1 MSYTI
6 TYRSSFNEELERQ
19 SLIAGLL
26 APNAAI
32 SPKYFY
38 DELGC
43 LLYLA
48 ICRLPEYYLTRTE
61 ASIFT
66 QHRETI
72 AGAVGTGKQLVDLG
86 AGDCRK
92 AAEWFHFL
100 KPSRYFAVDI
110 AEAHLE
116 QSLGRLAEEFPDMG
130 IVGIVMDIA
139 AGLQLDGNLGAQP
152 ATFFYP
158 GSSIGNFAPDSA
170 LQLLGQIRSNCH
182 APDSGLLIGVDT
194 KKDAARLNA
203 AYADP
208 LGVTA
213 SFNLNILN
221 HVNRQIGSDFDVNK
235 FRHIGFYN
243 ESMGRV
249 EMHLETK
256 ADCIVRIGDSHR
268 EFAAGERIHTENSH
282 KYARYEFESLLQQAG
297 FTTIQCW
304 QDNAQDFCVFYAS

>member
-1 MSYTI
+1 MSFTI
-6 TYRSSFNEELERQ
+6 THLSGFNAELEKQ
-19 SLIAGLL
+19 ALIAGLH
-26 APNAAI
+26 APDASI

-48 ICRLPEYYLTRTE
+48 ICELPEYYLTRTE
-61 ASIFT
+61 ASIFS
-66 QHRETI
+66 QYRESITD
-72 AGAVGTGKQLVDLG
+72 AVGTGKQLVDLG

-116 QSLGRLAEEFPDMG
+116 RSLGRLAEEFPDTG
-130 IVGIVMDIA
+130 IVGIVIDIA
-139 AGLQLDGNLGAQP
+139 GGLQLDGNLGTYP

-158 GSSIGNFAPDSA
+158 GSSIGNFAPEAA
-170 LQLLGQIRSNCH
+170 LQLLCQIRAHCH
-182 APDSGLLIGVDT
+182 GAESGLLIGVDT

-203 AYADP
+203 AYADS

-221 HVNRQIGSDFDVNK
+221 HVNQLIGSDFDVNQ
-235 FRHIGFYN
+235 FRHIGLYN
-243 ESMGRV
+243 EALSRV
-249 EMHLETK
+249 EMHLEAKT
-256 ADCIVRIGDSHR
+256 DCMVRIGDGSR
-268 EFAAGERIHTENSH
+268 EFIAGERIHTENSY
-282 KYARYEFESLLQQAG
+282 KYARYEFESLLQHAG
-297 FTTIQCW
+297 FSAIRCW
-304 QDNAQDFCVFYAS
+304 QDDAQDFCVFYAA

>member
-1 MSYTI
+1 MKHTI
-6 TYRSSFNEELERQ
+6 TYRSSFNADLERK

-48 ICRLPEYYLTRTE
+48 ICRLPEYYLTRSE

-66 QHRETI
+66 QNRAAI
-72 AGAVGTGKQLVDLG
+72 ASALGTGKQLVDLG

-92 AAEWFHFL
+92 AAEWFPFL

-110 AEAHLE
+110 AEAHLDH
-116 QSLGRLAEEFPDMG
+116 SLGHLAEEFPDME
-130 IVGIVMDIA
+130 IAGIVMDIA
-139 AGLQLDGNLGAQP
+139 AGLPLGDDLDTQP
-152 ATFFYP
+152 VNFFYP
-158 GSSIGNFAPDSA
+158 GSSIGNFSPESA
-170 LQLLGQIRSNCH
+170 LQLLSQIRTQCL
-182 APDSGLLIGVDT
+182 APGSGLLIGIDA
-194 KKDAARLNA
+194 KKDAARLKA

-213 SFNLNILN
+213 AFNLNILN
-221 HVNRQIGSDFDVNK
+221 HVNRLIGADFDLNN
-235 FRHIGFYN
+235 FRHIGLYN
-243 ESMGRV
+243 ALKGRV
-249 EMHLETK
+249 EIHLEAVT
-256 ADCIVRIGDSHR
+256 DGVVHIGDKVR
-268 EFAAGERIHTENSH
+268 EFAAGERIHTENSY
-282 KYARYEFESLLQQAG
+282 KYARHEFESLLQQAG

>member
-6 TYRSSFNEELERQ
+6 TYRSSFNAELERQ

-48 ICRLPEYYLTRTE
+48 ICGLPEYYLTRTE

-66 QHRETI
+66 QNRAAIT
-72 AGAVGTGKQLVDLG
+72 GAVGTGKQLIDLG

-100 KPSRYFAVDI
+100 KPSRYCAVDI
-110 AEAHLE
+110 AEVHLE
-116 QSLGRLAEEFPDMG
+116 HSLGRLAEEFPDTE

-139 AGLQLDGNLGAQP
+139 AGLQLDGDLGTQP

-158 GSSIGNFAPDSA
+158 GSSIGNFAPESA
-170 LQLLGQIRSNCH
+170 LQLLGQIRTTCH

-194 KKDAARLNA
+194 KKDAARLDA

-213 SFNLNILN
+213 SFNLNMLN
-221 HVNRQIGSDFDVNK
+221 HVNRLIGSDFDLNK

-243 ESMGRV
+243 ASMGRV
-249 EMHLETK
+249 EMHLEAKT
-256 ADCIVRIGDSHR
+256 DCVVRIGDSNR
-268 EFAAGERIHTENSH
+268 EFAAGERIHTENSY
-282 KYARYEFESLLQQAG
+282 KYARHEFESLLQQAG

-304 QDNAQDFCVFYAS
+304 QDKAQDFCVFYAA

>member
-6 TYRSSFNEELERQ
+6 TYRSSVSAELERQ

-48 ICRLPEYYLTRTE
+48 ICRLPEYYPTRTE
-61 ASIFT
+61 ASIFA
-66 QHRETI
+66 QYREAIT
-72 AGAVGTGKQLVDLG
+72 GATGTGKQLVDLG

-116 QSLGRLAEEFPDMG
+116 RSLGRLAEEFPDTG
-130 IVGIVMDIA
+130 IVGIVMDIT
-139 AGLQLDGNLGAQP
+139 AGLQLDDNLGTQP
-152 ATFFYP
+152 TTFFYP
-158 GSSIGNFAPDSA
+158 GSSIGNFAPESA
-170 LQLLGQIRSNCH
+170 LQLLGQIRANCH
-182 APDSGLLIGVDT
+182 APESGLLIGVDT
-194 KKDAARLNA
+194 KKDEARLNA
-203 AYADP
+203 AYADS

-213 SFNLNILN
+213 SFNLNVLN
-221 HVNRQIGSDFDVNK
+221 HVNQLIGSDFDLNK
-235 FRHIGFYN
+235 FRHIAFYN
-243 ESMGRV
+243 QSMGRV
-249 EMHLETK
+249 EMHLEAKTDY
-256 ADCIVRIGDSHR
+256 AVRISDSNR
-268 EFAAGERIHTENSH
+268 EFAAGERIHTENSY
-282 KYARYEFESLLQQAG
+282 KYARYEFEHLLQQAG
-297 FTTIQCW
+297 FTAIQCW
-304 QDNAQDFCVFYAS
+304 QDDAQDFCVFYAA

>member
-1 MSYTI
+1 MRYTI
-6 TYRSSFNEELERQ
+6 TYRSSFNAELERQ

-66 QHRETI
+66 HNREAIT
-72 AGAVGTGKQLVDLG
+72 GAVGTGKQLIDLG

-100 KPSRYFAVDI
+100 KPSCYCAVDI

-116 QSLGRLAEEFPDMG
+116 HSLGRLAEEFPATE

-139 AGLQLDGNLGAQP
+139 AGLQLDGDLGTQP

-158 GSSIGNFAPDSA
+158 GSSIGNFAPESA
-170 LQLLGQIRSNCH
+170 LQLLGQIRITCH

-213 SFNLNILN
+213 SFNLNMLN
-221 HVNRQIGSDFDVNK
+221 HVNRLIGSDFDLNK

-243 ESMGRV
+243 ASMGRV
-249 EMHLETK
+249 EMHLEAK
-256 ADCIVRIGDSHR
+256 MDCVVRIGDSNR
-268 EFAAGERIHTENSH
+268 EFAAGERIHTENSY
-282 KYARYEFESLLQQAG
+282 KYARHEFESLLQQAG

-304 QDNAQDFCVFYAS
+304 QDNAQDFCVFYAA

>member
-1 MSYTI
+1 MRCSI
-6 TYRSSFNEELERQ
+6 TYRSSFNAELERQ
-19 SLIAGLL
+19 SLVAGLL

-66 QHRETI
+66 QNRETI
-72 AGAVGTGKQLVDLG
+72 TGAIGTGKQLVDLG

-92 AAEWFHFL
+92 AAEWFPFL

-110 AEAHLE
+110 ADAHLE
-116 QSLGRLAEEFPDMG
+116 HALERLAEEFPDTE
-130 IVGIVMDIA
+130 IVGIVTDIA
-139 AGLQLDGNLGAQP
+139 AGLQLDGDLGMQP

-158 GSSIGNFAPDSA
+158 GSSIGNFAPGSA
-170 LQLLGQIRSNCH
+170 LQLLGQIRTLCH
-182 APDSGLLIGVDT
+182 APGSGLLIGVDA

-221 HVNRQIGSDFDVNK
+221 HINRLIGSDFDLNN

-249 EMHLETK
+249 EMHLEART
-256 ADCIVRIGDSHR
+256 DCVVRIGDSNR
-268 EFAAGERIHTENSH
+268 EFAAGERIHTENSY
-282 KYARYEFESLLQQAG
+282 KYARREFESLLQQAG

-304 QDNAQDFCVFYAS
+304 QDNAQDFCVFYAA

>member
-6 TYRSSFNEELERQ
+6 TYRSSFNAELERQ
-19 SLIAGLL
+19 SLITGLL
-26 APNAAI
+26 APNATI

-48 ICRLPEYYLTRTE
+48 ICKLPEYYLTQTE
-61 ASIFT
+61 ASIFM
-66 QHRETI
+66 QNRLAI

-116 QSLGRLAEEFPDMG
+116 RSLGHLAEEFPDTG
-130 IVGIVMDIA
+130 ILGIVMDIA
-139 AGLQLDGNLGAQP
+139 AELQLDGDLGAQP

-158 GSSIGNFAPDSA
+158 GSSIGNFAPAAA
-170 LQLLGQIRSNCH
+170 LQLLGQIHAHCH
-182 APDSGLLIGVDT
+182 APESGLLIGVDT

-221 HVNRQIGSDFDVNK
+221 HVNRLTGSDFDVNK
-235 FRHIGFYN
+235 FRHIGLYN
-243 ESMGRV
+243 EALGRV
-249 EMHLETK
+249 EMHLEAKT
-256 ADCIVRIGDSHR
+256 DCVVRIGDSSR
-268 EFAAGERIHTENSH
+268 EFAAGERIHTENSY
-282 KYARYEFESLLQQAG
+282 KYARYEFESLLLQAG

-304 QDNAQDFCVFYAS
+304 QDDARDFCVFYAS

>member
-1 MSYTI
+1 MTYRI
-6 TYRSSFNEELERQ
+6 TCRSSFNAELEQQ

-26 APNAAI
+26 TPNAAI

-66 QHRETI
+66 QNTEAI
-72 AGAVGTGKQLVDLG
+72 ASAVGTGKQLVDLG

-92 AAEWFHFL
+92 AAEWFPFL
-100 KPSRYFAVDI
+100 KPRRYFAVDI
-110 AEAHLE
+110 AKSHLE
-116 QSLGRLAEEFPDMG
+116 HALGRLAEEFPDTK

-139 AGLQLDGNLGAQP
+139 AGLQLDGDLGTRP

-158 GSSIGNFAPDSA
+158 GSSIGNFSPNSV
-170 LQLLGQIRSNCH
+170 LQLLGQIRTHCH
-182 APDSGLLIGVDT
+182 APGSGLLIGVDA
-194 KKDAARLNA
+194 KKDAARLDA

-213 SFNLNILN
+213 AFNLNMLN
-221 HVNRQIGSDFDVNK
+221 HVNRLIGSDFDLNN

-243 ESMGRV
+243 ELMGRV
-249 EMHLETK
+249 EMHLEART
-256 ADCIVRIGDSHR
+256 DCAVRIGDSSR
-268 EFAAGERIHTENSH
+268 KFSAGERIHTENSY
-282 KYARYEFESLLQQAG
+282 KYARHEFETLLHQAG
-297 FTTIQCW
+297 FATIQCW
-304 QDNAQDFCVFYAS
+304 QDKAQDFCVFYAT

>member
-1 MSYTI
+1 MRYSI
-6 TYRSSFNEELERQ
+6 TYRSGFNAELERQ

-38 DELGC
+38 DELGS

-66 QHRETI
+66 QNREAIT
-72 AGAVGTGKQLVDLG
+72 GAIGTGKQLVDLG

-110 AEAHLE
+110 ADAHLE
-116 QSLGRLAEEFPDMG
+116 HSLGRLAEEFPDTE

-139 AGLQLDGNLGAQP
+139 TGLQLDGDLGTQP

-158 GSSIGNFAPDSA
+158 GSSIGNFAPGSA
-170 LQLLGQIRSNCH
+170 LQLLGQIRTHCQ
-182 APDSGLLIGVDT
+182 APGSGLLIGVDA

-221 HVNRQIGSDFDVNK
+221 HVNRLIGSDFGLNN

-249 EMHLETK
+249 EMHLEART
-256 ADCIVRIGDSHR
+256 DCVVRIGDNHR
-268 EFAAGERIHTENSH
+268 EFAAGERIHTENSY
-282 KYARYEFESLLQQAG
+282 KYARHEFESLLQQAG

-304 QDNAQDFCVFYAS
+304 QDNAQDFCVFYAA

>member
-1 MSYTI
+1 MKYTI
-6 TYRSSFNEELERQ
+6 RYRSSFNADLERQ

-66 QHRETI
+66 QDREAI

-116 QSLGRLAEEFPDMG
+116 RALGRLAEEFPDTE
-130 IVGIVMDIA
+130 IAGIVMDIA
-139 AGLQLDGNLGAQP
+139 AGLQLDGDLGTQP

-158 GSSIGNFAPDSA
+158 GSSIGNFAPESA
-170 LQLLGQIRSNCH
+170 LQLLSQIRSHCH
-182 APDSGLLIGVDT
+182 APDSGLLIGVDA

-221 HVNRQIGSDFDVNK
+221 HVNRLIGSDFDLNK

-243 ESMGRV
+243 ELIGRV
-249 EMHLETK
+249 EMHLEAK
-256 ADCIVRIGDSHR
+256 MDCAVRIGDSTR
-268 EFAAGERIHTENSH
+268 QFAAGERIHTENSY
-282 KYARYEFESLLQQAG
+282 KYARHEFESLLQQAG
-297 FTTIQCW
+297 FATIQCW
-304 QDNAQDFCVFYAS
+304 KDNALDFCVFHAA

>member
-1 MSYTI
+1 MRYTI
-6 TYRSSFNEELERQ
+6 TYRSSFNAELERQ

-43 LLYLA
+43 SLYLA
-48 ICRLPEYYLTRTE
+48 ICKLPEYYLTRTE

-66 QHRETI
+66 HNREAI
-72 AGAVGTGKQLVDLG
+72 AGAVGTGKQLIDLG

-100 KPSRYFAVDI
+100 KPSRYCAVDI

-116 QSLGRLAEEFPDMG
+116 HSLGRLAEEFPDTE

-139 AGLQLDGNLGAQP
+139 AGLQLDGDLGTQP

-158 GSSIGNFAPDSA
+158 GSSIGNFASESA
-170 LQLLGQIRSNCH
+170 LQLLGQIRITCH

-213 SFNLNILN
+213 SFNLNMLN
-221 HVNRQIGSDFDVNK
+221 HVNRLIGSDFDLNK
-235 FRHIGFYN
+235 FRHVGFYN
-243 ESMGRV
+243 ASMGRV
-249 EMHLETK
+249 EMHLEAK
-256 ADCIVRIGDSHR
+256 MDCVVRIGDSNR
-268 EFAAGERIHTENSH
+268 EFAAGERIHTENSY
-282 KYARYEFESLLQQAG
+282 KYARHEFESLLQQAG

-304 QDNAQDFCVFYAS
+304 QDNAQDFCVFYAA

>member
-1 MSYTI
+1 MQYTI
-6 TYRSSFNEELERQ
+6 TCRSSFNAELARQ

-48 ICRLPEYYLTRTE
+48 ICKLPEYYLTRTE

-66 QHRETI
+66 HNREAI
-72 AGAVGTGKQLVDLG
+72 AGAVGSGKQLVDLG

-92 AAEWFHFL
+92 AAEWFPFI
-100 KPSRYFAVDI
+100 KPGRYVAVDI

-116 QSLGRLAEEFPDMG
+116 QALGRLAEEFPDTE
-130 IVGIVMDIA
+130 IAGIVMDIA
-139 AGLQLDGNLGAQP
+139 EGLQLDGDLGTQP

-170 LQLLGQIRSNCH
+170 LQLLGQIRAHCH
-182 APDSGLLIGVDT
+182 APGSGLLIGVDA
-194 KKDAARLNA
+194 KKETARLDA
-203 AYADP
+203 AYADA

-213 SFNLNILN
+213 AFNLNVLN
-221 HVNRQIGSDFDVNK
+221 HVNRLIGSDFDLNH
-235 FRHIGFYN
+235 FRHVGYYH
-243 ESMGRV
+243 EAMGRV
-249 EMHLETK
+249 EMHLEARTGC
-256 ADCIVRIGDSHR
+256 AVRIGDSTR
-268 EFAAGERIHTENSH
+268 EFSAGERIHTENSY
-282 KYARYEFESLLQQAG
+282 KYARHEFEILLRQAG
-297 FTTIQCW
+297 FATIQCW
-304 QDNAQDFCVFYAS
+304 QDKAQDFCVFYAA

>member
-1 MSYTI
+1 MKYTM
-6 TYRSSFNEELERQ
+6 TYRSSFNAESERQ

-26 APNAAI
+26 APKAAI

-66 QHRETI
+66 QNLEAI
-72 AGAVGTGKQLVDLG
+72 VGAVGTGKQMVDLG

-92 AAEWFHFL
+92 AAEWFHCL

-116 QSLGRLAEEFPDMG
+116 HALDRLAEEFPATE
-130 IVGIVMDIA
+130 IFGIVMDIA
-139 AGLQLDGNLGAQP
+139 AGLQLDDDLGTQP

-158 GSSIGNFAPDSA
+158 GSSIGNFAPESA
-170 LQLLGQIRSNCH
+170 VLLLGQIHTHCH
-182 APDSGLLIGVDT
+182 ASGSGLLIGVDA
-194 KKDAARLNA
+194 KKEAARLNA

-221 HVNRQIGSDFDVNK
+221 HVNRLIGSDFDVNN
-235 FRHIGFYN
+235 FRHLGFYN
-243 ESMGRV
+243 ALMGRV
-249 EMHLETK
+249 EMHLEART
-256 ADCIVRIGDSHR
+256 DCAVRIADSKR
-268 EFAAGERIHTENSH
+268 EFAAGERIHTENSY
-282 KYARYEFESLLQQAG
+282 KYARHEFESLLQQAG

-304 QDNAQDFCVFYAS
+304 QDSAQDFCVFYAA

>member
-1 MSYTI
+1 MRCSI
-6 TYRSSFNEELERQ
+6 TYRSSFNAELERQ
-19 SLIAGLL
+19 SLVAGLL

-66 QHRETI
+66 QNREAIT
-72 AGAVGTGKQLVDLG
+72 GAVGTGRQLVDLG

-110 AEAHLE
+110 ADAHLE
-116 QSLGRLAEEFPDMG
+116 HSLGRLAEEFPDTE
-130 IVGIVMDIA
+130 IVGIVTDIA
-139 AGLQLDGNLGAQP
+139 AGLQLDGDLGTQP

-158 GSSIGNFAPDSA
+158 GSSIGNFAPGSA
-170 LQLLGQIRSNCH
+170 LQLLGQIRTHCH
-182 APDSGLLIGVDT
+182 APGSGLLIGVDA

-203 AYADP
+203 AYADL

-221 HVNRQIGSDFDVNK
+221 HINRLIGSDFDLNN

-249 EMHLETK
+249 EMHLEART
-256 ADCIVRIGDSHR
+256 DCVVRIGDSHR
-268 EFAAGERIHTENSH
+268 EFAAGERIHTENSY
-282 KYARYEFESLLQQAG
+282 KYARHEFESLLQQAG

-304 QDNAQDFCVFYAS
+304 QDNAQDFCVFYAA

>member
-1 MSYTI
+1 MRYSI
-6 TYRSSFNEELERQ
+6 TYRSGFNAELERQ

-38 DELGC
+38 DELGS

-66 QHRETI
+66 QNREAIT
-72 AGAVGTGKQLVDLG
+72 GAIGTGKQLVDLG

-116 QSLGRLAEEFPDMG
+116 HSLGRLAEEFPDTE

-139 AGLQLDGNLGAQP
+139 TGLQLDGDLGTQP

-158 GSSIGNFAPDSA
+158 GSSIGNFAPGSA
-170 LQLLGQIRSNCH
+170 LQLLGQIRTHCH
-182 APDSGLLIGVDT
+182 APGSGLLIGVDA

-221 HVNRQIGSDFDVNK
+221 HINRLIGSDFDLNN

-249 EMHLETK
+249 EMHLEART
-256 ADCIVRIGDSHR
+256 DCVVRIADSNR
-268 EFAAGERIHTENSH
+268 EFAAGERIHTENSY
-282 KYARYEFESLLQQAG
+282 KYARHEFESLLQQAG

-304 QDNAQDFCVFYAS
+304 QDNVQDFCVFYAA